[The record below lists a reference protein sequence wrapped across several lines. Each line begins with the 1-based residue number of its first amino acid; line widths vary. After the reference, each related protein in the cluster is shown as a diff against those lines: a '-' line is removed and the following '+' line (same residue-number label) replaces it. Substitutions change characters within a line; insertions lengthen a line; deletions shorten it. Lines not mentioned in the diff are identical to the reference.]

1 MKKKTILLLMLAVV
15 CMVALGAVIYTK
27 YTKNEIIYEYDED
40 TYIFEDTEL
49 GTEVN
54 ITSEDYTPTEIIS
67 E

>member
-1 MKKKTILLLMLAVV
+1 MLAVV